1 MCACVNGFWGGEK
14 KNPKKKQ
21 TKTATRTKK
30 YAPTLPCAPFISWGE
45 AKPST
50 RRSISA
56 NAAWAEASC
65 ASSSL
70 TRSAYLL
77 FGVCLCMVI
86 SLYARG
92 RVRAWDCVSVSVC
105 ARACLCARVCPSIHT
120 KTSIQASASTSIH
133 THLHT
138 LSHPFLPSLPR
149 LLLRQRRLL
158 RLLRRATTE
167 PCICIYIYINICVCD
182 GI

>member
-1 MCACVNGFWGGEK
+1 MCARAWMDFGGV
-14 KNPKKKQ
+14 KKK

-105 ARACLCARVCPSIHT
+105 TRVPVCACLSGHPHKNIHPSIRINI
-120 KTSIQASASTSIH
+120 TSHAPPHSQ
-133 THLHT
+133 
-138 LSHPFLPSLPR
+138 PPLPPPPAPPAAAT
-149 LLLRQRRLL
+149 
-158 RLLRRATTE
+158 ATTAAAAGA
-167 PCICIYIYINICVCD
+167 CHHRTLYMYINYMCV
-182 GI
+182 